1 MIELLAYLLL
11 LPVTIAIISIY
22 YMLYQIIW
30 NYLERVFKY
39 FGF

>member
-22 YMLYQIIW
+22 YMLHQIIW
-30 NYLERVFKY
+30 NWLEQVLDY